1 MTLNLN
7 VPNDFIRFY
16 CNGNEDSLRDCSVT
30 NNYDCPSDVAAA
42 LTCGGNDIFYIK
54 HKVIKISEWPGP
66 PHNLSV
72 QQLESSIQLYWEY
85 SANHTANVT
94 AFNISC
100 ESKTQQSKYQ
110 YTIDIIHINNTVNT
124 SITGLLPNTTYT
136 CCVLAVTSYGK
147 SEPVCQN
154 IVTVTVTTNSTS

>member
-16 CNGNEDSLRDCSVT
+16 CNGNEDSLHDCSVA
-30 NNYDCPSDVAAA
+30 NNYDCPSDIAAG
-42 LTCGGNDIFYIK
+42 LTCGGNRIFYINY
-54 HKVIKISEWPGP
+54 KVIKISEWPDP

-85 SANHTANVT
+85 SGNHTTNVT

-100 ESKTQQSKYQ
+100 ESKTQLNKYW
-110 YTIDIIHINNTVNT
+110 YTIETIHFNNTVNT

-136 CCVLAVTSYGK
+136 CCVLAVTIYGE
-147 SEPVCQN
+147 SEPVCHN
-154 IVTVTVTTNSTS
+154 IITVTTNSTS